1 MTIMRRPTTTRLIA
15 ISAFALLG
23 LTNYS
28 AAIADDAE
36 IEAGRQVFRTVA
48 GVGCKTCHGDYAEG
62 DLGVG
67 PFIRGATEGTI
78 RASID
83 ATNEMIIIKTTITD
97 DDITAV
103 AAYLNYLGSL
113 QVVRTLSKRGRF
125 IPETTSVRPGA
136 QLQLIVKNSG
146 VAPATYTSADM
157 DVEEWVIPGRST
169 ADIEWQAPV
178 AEGEYSITC
187 TDCKLKDQY
196 FVISVD
202 ANAPAQPGVAAA
214 STASN

>member
-1 MTIMRRPTTTRLIA
+1 MIIMKRPTTTRLIA
-15 ISAFALLG
+15 ALAIALLG

-28 AAIADDAE
+28 AAIADEAE
-36 IEAGRQVFRTVA
+36 IEAGRHVFQTIA
-48 GVGCKTCHGDYAEG
+48 GIGCKTCHGDYAEG

-97 DDITAV
+97 AEITAV
-103 AAYLNYLGSL
+103 ATYLNYLGSM

-125 IPETTSVRPGA
+125 IPETVSIRPGA
-136 QLQLIVKNSG
+136 QLQLVVKNSG
-146 VAPATYTSADM
+146 VAPATYVSENM
-157 DVEEWVIPGRST
+157 DVDEWVIPGRTT
-169 ADIEWQAPV
+169 ADIEWQAPE

-196 FVISVD
+196 FVINVD
-202 ANAPAQPGVAAA
+202 ANAPEQPGVAAA
-214 STASN
+214 QTASN